1 MPSRSGRWRLG
12 ARSGA
17 AAFVA
22 TALFAGAAVAQQA
35 ELFERT
41 AGDSGNGAVI
51 AIPVES
57 AADILRGA
65 VELVRKGG

>member
-1 MPSRSGRWRLG
+1 
-12 ARSGA
+12 
-17 AAFVA
+17 
-22 TALFAGAAVAQQA
+22 VAQQA